1 MGYTLDDAIKKY
13 EDEIDTYD
21 RIITT
26 NINVGLPNI
35 YYSKNE
41 IERKIEFDTQLVEQL
56 KELKS
61 YKEKEECKNTQ
72 NTQ

>member
-13 EDEIDTYD
+13 EAEIDLYNH
-21 RIITT
+21 IIT
-26 NINVGLPNI
+26 NIKIGLPNI

-41 IERKIEFDTQLVEQL
+41 IERKIEFDTQLVGWL

-61 YKEKEECKNTQ
+61 YKEKEEQ
-72 NTQ
+72 L

>member
-13 EDEIDTYD
+13 EVEIDTYNH
-21 RIITT
+21 IIT
-26 NINVGLPNI
+26 NINIGLPNI

-41 IERKIEFDTQLVEQL
+41 VEKKIEFDTQLVEWL

>member
-13 EDEIDTYD
+13 EVEIDTYD

-35 YYSKNE
+35 YFNKNE
-41 IERKIEFDTQLVEQL
+41 VEKRIEFDTQLVEWL

-61 YKEKEECKNTQ
+61 YKEKEELL
-72 NTQ
+72 